1 MKTKNKIR
9 LLSIASFLFA
19 VNMAN
24 AQQTTNY
31 VTMFGATPPAII
43 NSPIFDNGGNIGI
56 GTVAP
61 ASLLNVYDNSQT
73 GGELMLTSIGG
84 TGNVSATSGIIF
96 RTPYSGTN
104 YDGSIVSTFYG
115 LSSGSGSHGMVFTAP
130 RDVNTSPSAG
140 FIFKSQS
147 GTQRMVIDTYWGNV
161 GIGTTTPTSILHTVA
176 SGVKASAYIGN
187 ELTNTAT
194 STTSSIT
201 KTGVDIQSTGTWT
214 GGSAVNTGL
223 NVNVSGGTT
232 NYAAI
237 FQGGFVGIGTTTP
250 GTNLEVAGT
259 VKITGGSPGVGKVLT
274 SDANGLASWVA
285 ATGASGG
292 AHNGTSMST
301 IDATKVA
308 FGNNI
313 GATIGKLLSSRE
325 VPMSGYNIMFTDST
339 NSASS
344 IGIGHPAGTSSTTLG
359 KLEVTSGNKRYAGA
373 FSTIVSSSSTIGG
386 VFSQCTNSGTGT
398 SIGVFGSSLGTADN
412 TNTYYAIGV
421 QGTSYSSSQMNIG
434 LEGNAHGGTY
444 QSFGG
449 SFDVHG
455 SSSPYNFGVHSDVGS
470 GTNASAINYAL
481 DGEATGTGA
490 TNYGIYAAAS
500 GATNNYAGYFNG
512 DIYGNGISTTAGN
525 LITSDERFK
534 SNVTSIS
541 DALNIIKQLKPRS
554 YNYNTENDY
563 GMNFPKE
570 KQFGF
575 IAQDVEKVLPELVK
589 ATHKP
594 EELDKKGKVVKQ
606 AVDYKAINYT
616 EFIPILIQGMQE
628 QEKTIDDLKAQIA
641 NLSKTGNGNAGQPN
655 ANLISATNVNLKDG
669 QSIVLEQ
676 NVPNPFA
683 EQTTINYILPDNT
696 GKAQMLFYNSAGKL
710 IQSVELTQKGQG
722 QINVFA
728 SDLSNGLY
736 TYSLVVDGKIV
747 DTKKMVKQ

>member
-1 MKTKNKIR
+1 
-9 LLSIASFLFA
+9 
-19 VNMAN
+19 
-24 AQQTTNY
+24 
-31 VTMFGATPPAII
+31 
-43 NSPIFDNGGNIGI
+43 
-56 GTVAP
+56 
-61 ASLLNVYDNSQT
+61 
-73 GGELMLTSIGG
+73 
-84 TGNVSATSGIIF
+84 
-96 RTPYSGTN
+96 
-104 YDGSIVSTFYG
+104 
-115 LSSGSGSHGMVFTAP
+115 
-130 RDVNTSPSAG
+130 
-140 FIFKSQS
+140 
-147 GTQRMVIDTYWGNV
+147 
-161 GIGTTTPTSILHTVA
+161 
-176 SGVKASAYIGN
+176 
-187 ELTNTAT
+187 
-194 STTSSIT
+194 
-201 KTGVDIQSTGTWT
+201 
-214 GGSAVNTGL
+214 
-223 NVNVSGGTT
+223 
-232 NYAAI
+232 
-237 FQGGFVGIGTTTP
+237 
-250 GTNLEVAGT
+250 
-259 VKITGGSPGVGKVLT
+259 
-274 SDANGLASWVA
+274 
-285 ATGASGG
+285 
-292 AHNGTSMST
+292 
-301 IDATKVA
+301 
-308 FGNNI
+308 
-313 GATIGKLLSSRE
+313 
-325 VPMSGYNIMFTDST
+325 
-339 NSASS
+339 
-344 IGIGHPAGTSSTTLG
+344 
-359 KLEVTSGNKRYAGA
+359 
-373 FSTIVSSSSTIGG
+373 
-386 VFSQCTNSGTGT
+386 
-398 SIGVFGSSLGTADN
+398 
-412 TNTYYAIGV
+412 
-421 QGTSYSSSQMNIG
+421 MNIG